1 MTEATDVMVATEATE
16 AMEAVGTAQAT
27 GTRGA
32 AGTAQAPATA
42 ITMAKALNVA
52 LRDALQA
59 DERVLVFGE
68 DVGRLGGVFRI
79 TDGLTDTFGERRCF
93 DTPVAEAGIVGLA
106 VGLAMA
112 GFRPVV
118 EMQFDAFAY
127 PAFEQIAS
135 HVAKLRNRTRGAL
148 TLPMVIRV
156 PYGGGIGGVE
166 HHSDSSEAYYAHTA
180 GLKVVT
186 PATVADAYSLLREAI
201 DDPDPV
207 VFLEPKRHYWSKE
220 DVELPLR
227 TQPFGTAAVRRPG
240 TDVTLVT
247 YGPSVAVALEAAREA
262 AVEGMD
268 VEVLDLRTL
277 VPLDDHT
284 LTASVGRTGRCLV
297 LHEAQGFAGVGAEI
311 AARVQERCFD
321 TLRAPVLR
329 VTGLDIPYPP
339 PLLESAHLPDVRR
352 VLAGLRR
359 LAPGGGPVTR
369 RPVPAP
375 DGGSE
380 TAHASVRT
388 FRLPDLGEGLTEAE
402 VLEWKVAVGDHL
414 THDQTVAEVET
425 AKSVVDL
432 PSPFAGTV
440 TALHCRAG
448 EIVEVGAPLLSV
460 TERGPEAGSGAVLT
474 GYGTGRAPGG
484 LVHTP
489 KPSDAPRTDDGE
501 ADERPVTRVPLDAAA
516 GKFLTTQRD
525 VPAVTIWA
533 DADATGLLAARD
545 AQGVGLLPL
554 LATACLA
561 GLAAFPE
568 LNARVDSGSSEIV
581 RLPRVHLGFAA
592 QTDHGLVVPV
602 VRDADRMPSDELA
615 TELRRLTA
623 LARSGTLPAEHRTGG
638 TFTLNNYG
646 PLDVDGATPLLN
658 HPQTAMLGVGRLLD
672 RPWVVDGRVEV
683 RKILHLSLTFDHRVC
698 DGGTAAGFLR
708 HVVDGITSPGT

>member
-1 MTEATDVMVATEATE
+1 
-16 AMEAVGTAQAT
+16 
-27 GTRGA
+27 
-32 AGTAQAPATA
+32 
-42 ITMAKALNVA
+42 MAKALNAA

-106 VGLAMA
+106 VGLTMA

-148 TLPMVIRV
+148 ALPMVIRV

-220 DVELPLR
+220 EVELPLR
-227 TQPFGTAAVRRPG
+227 TEPFGTAAVRRPG
-240 TDVTLVT
+240 TDATLVT
-247 YGPSVAVALEAAREA
+247 YGPSVAVALKAAREA
-262 AVEGMD
+262 AAEGLD

-277 VPLDDHT
+277 VPFDDHT
-284 LTASVGRTGRCLV
+284 LTASVRRTGRCLV

-311 AARVQERCFD
+311 AARVQERCFEA
-321 TLRAPVLR
+321 LRAPVLR

-339 PLLESAHLPDVRR
+339 PLLESAHLPDMGR

-359 LAPGGGPVTR
+359 LVPSGGPVTR
-369 RPVPAP
+369 RPIPVPAP
-375 DGGSE
+375 DGRSE
-380 TAHASVRT
+380 TAHGTVRI

-425 AKSVVDL
+425 AKSVLDL

-448 EIVEVGAPLLSV
+448 ESVEVGAPLMSV

-474 GYGTGRAPGG
+474 GYGTGRARGG

-489 KPSDAPRTDDGE
+489 KPSEAPRTDDGE
-501 ADERPVTRVPLDAAA
+501 TDERPVTRVPLDAAA

-533 DADATGLLAARD
+533 DADATGLLAARE

-554 LATACLA
+554 LAKACLV

-592 QTDHGLVVPV
+592 QTDHGLAVPV
-602 VRDADRMPSDELA
+602 VRDADGMPFDELA
-615 TELRRLTA
+615 AELRRLTA
-623 LARSGTLPAEHRTGG
+623 LARTGTLPAEHRTGG

-672 RPWVVDGRVEV
+672 RPWAVEGRVEV

-708 HVVDGITSPGT
+708 HVVDGITRLNT